1 MINLRETNLR
11 KLSRSYHFIKGFL
24 MLDFINNYTK
34 NPFYS
39 KTFDDINIPVLQI
52 FTLNSMKPSHCIQV
66 K

>member
-1 MINLRETNLR
+1 
-11 KLSRSYHFIKGFL
+11 